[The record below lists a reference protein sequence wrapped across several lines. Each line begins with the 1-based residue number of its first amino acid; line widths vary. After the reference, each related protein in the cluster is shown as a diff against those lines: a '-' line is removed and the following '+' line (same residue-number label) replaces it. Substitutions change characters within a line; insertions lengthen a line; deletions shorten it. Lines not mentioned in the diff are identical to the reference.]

1 MPLCP
6 PNDPSPPAFIMPIPL
21 HACRV
26 GLMGPNDLNALI
38 SLHPMCAGSDG
49 PVHDSWILPKDD
61 SIRYSDLDWSPSYS
75 QSSERYCITS
85 KDKRYSTCLLHGPCF
100 LGGHLLFECK
110 RRGRGGGGGG
120 GSGSGSNGGGAGSEC
135 TQGGKMPR
143 VVAFSRDGYTTF
155 GLGPFGV
162 EPVLLKPSSVALPL
176 PPGETAMPSH
186 LQNVSRDG
194 VPPVPLPPSLLTSPD
209 MVFVILHPYNPGNL
223 GHILGDDIFP
233 IFLSLSTFGLEHAA
247 DIVVVASTPFSGRQ
261 LDLLAA
267 TGLRTITYEEA
278 EGLCF
283 PRVVVGLSQFTFVR
297 PVVHGHGHMLDHFS
311 AWLLARFSAARDGG
325 ADRPAG
331 TASRP
336 SGLPKAHGDG
346 GSRKHPSF
354 TVVQK
359 DFLRASAPMG
369 MSNGAEVGLW
379 LREAFPQSAVRV
391 LSFPEVHLTCCL
403 VIINP
408 KPGVSLAPLL

>member
-1 MPLCP
+1 MAHSAPQHPHLLA
-6 PNDPSPPAFIMPIPL
+6 PN
-21 HACRV
+21 
-26 GLMGPNDLNALI
+26 
-38 SLHPMCAGSDG
+38 
-49 PVHDSWILPKDD
+49 
-61 SIRYSDLDWSPSYS
+61 RYSDLDWSPSYA

-100 LGGHLLFECK
+100 SGGNLLFECK
-110 RRGRGGGGGG
+110 RRGRGVGGGG

-331 TASRP
+331 TASASAPLPRP

-359 DFLRASAPMG
+359 DFSRASALMG

-391 LSFPEVHLTCCL
+391 LSFPEVRISGITCCL
-403 VIINP
+403 LYP
-408 KPGVSLAPLL
+408 KPGVSWHPCSNIPKLRAWTRYPGSVCTGFYLFFA